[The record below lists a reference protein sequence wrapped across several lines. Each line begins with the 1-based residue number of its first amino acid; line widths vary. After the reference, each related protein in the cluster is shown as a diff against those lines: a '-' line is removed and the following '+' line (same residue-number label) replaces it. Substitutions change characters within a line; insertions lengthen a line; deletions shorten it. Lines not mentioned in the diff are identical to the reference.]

1 MDKPPVI
8 LFDGICNLCCGWV
21 QFLIR
26 RDKKALFRFASI
38 QSEAGKRLL
47 ASAGLNPAQA
57 ETIVYVR
64 NKEVYIESAAVLE
77 ILNDLGGMW
86 RISKVFKLIPKVVRN
101 KIYRFIAQRRYRV
114 FGKRSACLTPS
125 VENEKRFLL

>member
-1 MDKPPVI
+1 MDKLPVI

-38 QSEAGKRLL
+38 QSEAGKHLL

-64 NKEVYIESAAVLE
+64 NKEVYIESTAILE

-86 RISKVFKLIPKVVRN
+86 RISKVFKLIPKAVRN
-101 KIYRFIAQRRYRV
+101 STYRFIARNRYRI
-114 FGKRSACLTPS
+114 FGTRSSCLMPAPG
-125 VENEKRFLL
+125 NEKRFLL

>member
-1 MDKPPVI
+1 MDKLPVI

-38 QSEAGKRLL
+38 QSEAGKHLL

-64 NKEVYIESAAVLE
+64 NKEAYIESAAILE

-86 RISKVFKLIPKVVRN
+86 RISKAFKLIPKAVRN
-101 KIYRFIAQRRYRV
+101 STYRFIARNRYRI
-114 FGKRSACLTPS
+114 FGTRSSCLMPTPG
-125 VENEKRFLL
+125 NEKRFLL